1 MVRAAR
7 HVYVLADASKFGAD
21 YLVRFAGAEDIDAL
35 ITDRRLEKE
44 SLEALRAS
52 GLRVDA
58 V

>member
-1 MVRAAR
+1 MAY
-7 HVYVLADASKFGAD
+7 HVLRRKYGSGGAEGHADHA
-21 YLVRFAGAEDIDAL
+21 AEDIDAL
-35 ITDRRLEKE
+35 ITDKRLEKE